1 MSHEPPEPD
10 TDTRDDLERLRPID
24 QQFYGRSDNE
34 MRRSK
39 TGVLRVTSS
48 SLKIP
53 EGFVVERG
61 NTQKLPQ
68 SLTLN
73 KVALGVLVL
82 FLAFIGFVAWM
93 IWERG

>member
-1 MSHEPPEPD
+1 MSHEPPD

-93 IWERG
+93 IWEQ

>member
-1 MSHEPPEPD
+1 MSHEPPD
-10 TDTRDDLERLRPID
+10 SADGKSDDLERLRPID
-24 QQFYGRSDNE
+24 QQFYGRNDTDI
-34 MRRSK
+34 RRSS

-61 NTQKLPQ
+61 KTEKLPQ

-73 KVALGVLVL
+73 KVALVVLIF
-82 FLAFIGFVAWM
+82 FLAFIGFIAWV
-93 IWERG
+93 IFRQ

>member
-1 MSHEPPEPD
+1 MSHEPPEPVAD
-10 TDTRDDLERLRPID
+10 KPDDLDRLRPID
-24 QQFYGRSDNE
+24 QQFYGRNE
-34 MRRSK
+34 DEIRRSK

-61 NTQKLPQ
+61 HTQKLPP

-73 KVALGVLVL
+73 KIAFGVLVL
-82 FLAFIGFVAWM
+82 FLAFIGFIAWM
-93 IWERG
+93 IWEQ

>member
-1 MSHEPPEPD
+1 MSHESPEPG

-24 QQFYGRSDNE
+24 QQFYGRNDND

-93 IWERG
+93 IWEQ

>member
-10 TDTRDDLERLRPID
+10 SDTRDDLERLRPID
-24 QQFYGRSDNE
+24 QQFYGRGDDE

-73 KVALGVLVL
+73 KIALGVLVL

-93 IWERG
+93 IFEMG